1 MKIIQMEIKWE
12 TMQFSITMES
22 VSSKLEWSGV
32 VSKGIQAVVE
42 EDTKTSSDWKYFR
55 DCLLLN
61 SSCKSHWMVVPVQQM
76 PMIILLAYEIA
87 SF

>member
-1 MKIIQMEIKWE
+1 MKMIQMKIKWE

-22 VSSKLEWSGV
+22 VNSKL
-32 VSKGIQAVVE
+32 AVVE
-42 EDTKTSSDWKYFR
+42 EDTKTSSDWKYFK

-61 SSCKSHWMVVPVQQM
+61 SSYKSHWMVVHVQQM
-76 PMIILLAYEIA
+76 PMIINAYQIA

>member
-42 EDTKTSSDWKYFR
+42 EDTKTSSD
-55 DCLLLN
+55 
-61 SSCKSHWMVVPVQQM
+61 
-76 PMIILLAYEIA
+76 
-87 SF
+87 

>member
-1 MKIIQMEIKWE
+1 MKMIQMKIKWE

-22 VSSKLEWSGV
+22 VNSKLEWSGV
-32 VSKGIQAVVE
+32 VPKGIQAVVE
-42 EDTKTSSDWKYFR
+42 EDTKTSSDWKYFK

-61 SSCKSHWMVVPVQQM
+61 SSYKSHWMVVHVQQM
-76 PMIILLAYEIA
+76 PMIINAYQIA